1 MKMSVGKV
9 SKLTGVSV
17 RTLHYYNE
25 IGLLCPSE
33 TSDAG
38 YRFYDDADVELLQQI
53 MFYRELEF
61 TLEEIGQIISSSNYD
76 KTQALQNQKHLLEL
90 KQKRL
95 NNLINLIDKTLK
107 GESTMSFKEFDMS
120 QMEKAKK
127 EFAAEVKE
135 KWGNT
140 QAYAESEKKTKN
152 YGSKEWSKIN
162 EESSKIFSWFSQN
175 TDKNPSEPEVLEM
188 VKSWQDYITKS
199 FYTCTNEILFSLA
212 DMYVCDER
220 FKNNIDQFGEGTAQ
234 FMHDAIKEYCSQ
246 QC

>member
-1 MKMSVGKV
+1 MSVGKV

-17 RTLHYYNE
+17 RTLHYYDE

-33 TSDAG
+33 ISDAG
-38 YRFYDDADVELLQQI
+38 YRFYDDADVEFLQQI

-61 TLEEIGQIISSSNYD
+61 TLEEIAQILSSSNYD
-76 KTQALQNQKHLLEL
+76 KIQALQNQKHLLGL

-95 NNLINLIDKTLK
+95 KKLINLIDKTLK

-127 EFAAEVKE
+127 EFAEEVKE

-140 QAYAESEKKTKN
+140 SAYAESEQRTKN
-152 YGSKEWSKIN
+152 YGSKEWTKIN
-162 EESSKIFSWFSQN
+162 EKSSKIFLWFAQN
-175 TDKNPSEPEVLEM
+175 TDKNSSEPEVLEM
-188 VKSWQDYITKS
+188 VKTWQDYITNN
-199 FYTCTNEILFSLA
+199 FYKCTNEILFSLA
-212 DMYVCDER
+212 DMYVYDER

-234 FMHDAIKEYCSQ
+234 FMRDAIKEYCRLHG
-246 QC
+246 